1 MEEDT
6 YTYAEFFDE
15 VRERVIELSDEEKS
29 TLASLQTSPQGV
41 VLAKVLGPD
50 LTKLG
55 SILEPKTK
63 RGLAARKPAT

>member
-29 TLASLQTSPQGV
+29 TLASLQTSALGV

-50 LTKLG
+50 LTELG

>member
-29 TLASLQTSPQGV
+29 TLASLQTTPQGA

-50 LTKLG
+50 LTELG

-63 RGLAARKPAT
+63 RGLAART